1 MAKIKICGLSRLQD
15 IQAVNHYRPDY
26 IGFIINFPKSH
37 RSIAP
42 EQAKQL
48 KAQLDVSI
56 PAVGVTVNQPL
67 EQIAAL
73 LSDGIIDIAQLHG
86 QETADDIR
94 LLQQL
99 TGKPVWKAFRI
110 RSQADLDAAK
120 DSPADMILLDNG
132 YGTGEQFD
140 WTLIR
145 DIGRPFALAGG
156 LRLDNI
162 REALNMSPDI
172 LDISSGAETDR
183 IKDPE
188 KIRSLIETIRSLSSC
203 Q

>member
-1 MAKIKICGLSRLQD
+1 MAGIKICGLSRLQD
-15 IQAVNHYRPDY
+15 IAAVNQYQPDY
-26 IGFIINFPKSH
+26 IGFILNFPKSH
-37 RSIAP
+37 RSITP
-42 EQAKQL
+42 EQAKRL
-48 KAQLDVSI
+48 KAQLDPAI

-67 EQIAAL
+67 EQVAAL

-94 LLQQL
+94 WLQAH
-99 TGKPVWKAFRI
+99 TGKPIWKAFRI
-110 RSQADLDAAK
+110 RTQADLEAAK
-120 DSPADMILLDNG
+120 ASPADMILLDNG

-140 WTLIR
+140 WTLVR

-162 REALNMSPDI
+162 CDALKMSPDI

-183 IKDPE
+183 VKDPE
-188 KIRSLIETIRSLSSC
+188 KIHSLIETIRSLSSC
-203 Q
+203 P